1 MKYDYFV
8 AGRWRNHIVIREIV
22 KQLRDAGKTVYCFV
36 ESEYDAHGI
45 KFENNPDADAEA
57 MIAATEHLSD
67 WQTNPTFRK
76 IFETD
81 MQAERESEAFIL
93 VLPAGLAAHMEFG
106 AAYGMRKKCYG
117 IGEPEKVETLYY
129 MFDGI
134 YPDVESFLVNV
145 EKNK

>member
-8 AGRWRNHIVIREIV
+8 AGRWRNHTAIREIV
-22 KQLRDAGKTVYCFV
+22 EKLRRAGKAVYCFI

-45 KFENNPDADAEA
+45 KFENNPNADAEA
-57 MIAATEHLSD
+57 MIAATERLDD

-106 AAYGMRKKCYG
+106 AAYGMGKKCYG
-117 IGEPEKVETLYY
+117 IGEPEKAETLYL
-129 MFDGI
+129 MFDDI
-134 YPDVESFLVNV
+134 FPDVDTFLTSVRK
-145 EKNK
+145 EI